1 MRRYLLLLCA
11 LFSVLVLSGNSWA
24 YTINH
29 NGSTIIYGESWD
41 DPSMNIE
48 ELLANQFGPS
58 LELTLV
64 NGIDNEIEKWF
75 GMGAF
80 SIILEELAGYRNTTD
95 FGWYNAD
102 NSTYGQIFDGSVNPG
117 DEKAKASISF
127 SDPTT
132 FGFYIDPNGMADNRM
147 FTEHSLNT
155 DGDYQV
161 TIWQVNG
168 SQYNYIL
175 GWEDLD
181 LNGANGG
188 DRDYQDMI
196 LSIKINPV
204 PEPATMLLLGSGLM
218 GLVGFRRKYSKA

>member
-95 FGWYNAD
+95 F
-102 NSTYGQIFDGSVNPG
+102 
-117 DEKAKASISF
+117 
-127 SDPTT
+127 
-132 FGFYIDPNGMADNRM
+132 
-147 FTEHSLNT
+147 
-155 DGDYQV
+155 
-161 TIWQVNG
+161 
-168 SQYNYIL
+168 
-175 GWEDLD
+175 
-181 LNGANGG
+181 
-188 DRDYQDMI
+188 
-196 LSIKINPV
+196 
-204 PEPATMLLLGSGLM
+204 
-218 GLVGFRRKYSKA
+218 